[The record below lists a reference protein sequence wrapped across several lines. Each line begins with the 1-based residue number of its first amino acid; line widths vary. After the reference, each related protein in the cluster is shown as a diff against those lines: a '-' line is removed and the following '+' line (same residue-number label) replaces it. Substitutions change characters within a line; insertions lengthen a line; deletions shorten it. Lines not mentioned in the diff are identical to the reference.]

1 MRQERGFTVIE
12 VIVAITVLA
21 VGVLGL
27 ASTGAMVTRMIA
39 QGQRSAVALTFA
51 AQRLEQLRTYACATR
66 TDSSETLYRGSTP
79 VATNSWTY
87 TAMGDSTWWRV
98 RLVTQY
104 RTVQD
109 RTRADTLE
117 AEILCRA

>member
-1 MRQERGFTVIE
+1 MRLERGFTVIE

-21 VGVLGL
+21 VGLLGL

-39 QGQRSAVALTFA
+39 QGQRSAVAVTFA
-51 AQRLEQLRTYACATR
+51 AQRMEQLRTYACSAR
-66 TDSSETLYRGSTP
+66 TDSGETLYRGSTP
-79 VATNSWTY
+79 VAANSWTY
-87 TAMGDSTWWRV
+87 TVIGDSTWWRV

-104 RTVQD
+104 RTVQN

-117 AEILCRA
+117 TQVLCRA